1 MASNGM
7 ATQESRI
14 KFKPRTTTHEIQPD
28 APEGEWQARIL
39 KGKSKALV
47 TQKGD
52 PRLIMQLKLEKAED
66 EKNEKFQGA
75 EVSFSVIFFDDD
87 DPERKRACNLMK
99 GRLRGLCEAVD
110 VEYADVYPT
119 DIRDDH
125 PDKVFGFRKL
135 FDALEGKTLHLWT
148 RHNRRAQESGEE
160 VVDTEIAFRAPGAGL
175 VTKAVE
181 GGDEDR
187 PGRNKKA
194 AGKGGRR

>member
-52 PRLIMQLKLEKAED
+52 PRLILAIKLEKAED

-125 PDKVFGFRKL
+125 PDKVFGFSKL
-135 FDALEGKTLHLWT
+135 FTALEGKTLHLWT

-175 VTKAVE
+175 VTKTE
-181 GGDEDR
+181 DTDDEDR
-187 PGRNKKA
+187 PGRKA
-194 AGKGGRR
+194 KAGKGGRR